1 MAAPQLA
8 IVDIAARIGAALLCG
23 AVIGLNRDLHRKP
36 AGLRTFGLIALGAAI
51 LTIGIGRNA
60 DAAAV
65 SRVVQGMV
73 TGVGFLGAGMI
84 LRPSNSNEVHGLT
97 TAAAVWLTTTLA
109 ILCGLGEAALALS
122 VLALALGVL
131 LVGGRIERFFE
142 RWFGTAAL
150 PGSSADSAGDDSG

>member
-1 MAAPQLA
+1 MTAPELA

-36 AGLRTFGLIALGAAI
+36 AGLRTFGLIALGAAT
-51 LTIGIGRNA
+51 LTIGIGHYA

-73 TGVGFLGAGMI
+73 TGIGFLGAGMI
-84 LRPSNSNEVHGLT
+84 LRPANSNEVHGLT
-97 TAAAVWLTTTLA
+97 TAAAVWLTTALA
-109 ILCGLGEAALALS
+109 ILCGLDQAALALG

-131 LVGGRIERFFE
+131 LIGGPVERFCE
-142 RWFGTAAL
+142 RRFGSAA
-150 PGSSADSAGDDSG
+150 PAGSSADSAGDESG